1 MTTHDSIQSPEEIRA
16 IRERLGLSQVEAS
29 ELIGGGPRSFAKYE
43 AGTVAPTAA
52 VINLLRILESNPKT
66 LNVLRPSG
74 SQATSSAIR
83 SPFEVHG
90 DDLSALNPYL
100 FTELLRRLLG
110 AEALSHDLPLDGIHV
125 AGAISTPDGGEDARI
140 EWQGGPERTR
150 FLPRRLNQFQ
160 LKSGKIGPAAAAK
173 DVLGRG
179 NVVKGMI
186 RSVVDA
192 GGSYIMLCAHPY
204 TQRQIQEREK
214 RIREAL
220 RGAGL
225 AIDDSQVDF
234 RDADQIAAW
243 VNRYPTVATWVK
255 ERTHPGT
262 LGVFRSWSHWAS
274 RPEHDGSPLVEDAR
288 LAPLQAFLRDRVASP
303 RTALRVV
310 GLSGVGTS
318 RLTLEA
324 LAPAESEEE
333 TGNQSLS
340 DLVVY
345 AVQSEASSEAVCS
358 AVQNLV
364 DSGNP
369 AIVVIDHCEPET
381 HRILT
386 GMVLRQGSNAS
397 LVTIDH
403 EIPQGA
409 LDRDTFKVEEAPA
422 PVVETIID
430 RALPGLTGLDRS
442 RLAHFA
448 SGFPKIASRIARTWD
463 TGMPLAQ
470 ATDRDLVDA
479 FVRGRNPREPELL
492 MKAAQLL
499 ATFGLVVWEPPGDE
513 QLNQVAGLGRD
524 LSAEDLYVAF
534 GDLVQRGVAHRRGR
548 GLILQPRPIAMNLA
562 ERQWQQWQPNRRQSV
577 LTGDISP
584 NLKILAA
591 QQLALLNTTAI
602 SRQVLNDVFRSDGPL
617 HGWTSISNPAHARII
632 SALAEIDPE
641 IVVETIDNALAEVHD
656 LTAVQGE
663 VRRQLVVALEK
674 IAFHAHTF
682 RDAARLLLRLAIAEN
697 ETWGNNAT
705 GQFTALFPI
714 SAGYTAA
721 DGNARLAFLDEV
733 GQSDDPLQR
742 DTVAKA
748 LVAASHT
755 GPTFRL
761 LGAETQGSR
770 RALEPWRPANNQ
782 EATDYL
788 TSCLNRLGDFALG
801 EDHAGIIA
809 RSGLGHELHNLLRAG
824 FVDVVEKVIQRVAAA
839 GFYWPEA
846 MQGLR
851 SALTYDSNRMGQ
863 GIAKRIE
870 DLLTALLPQDLE
882 SRLRHLVTEAR
893 WNDPQSTEDNPG
905 TRVRRQADQVRS
917 LAKEL
922 ADQPMALADALP
934 QLSSGHQAMAF
945 VFGSSLAEHTNMVE
959 DWLDNIIDAV
969 RSIPEGQRN
978 FDLLTGF
985 ISVLEDQTPGAAEAF
1000 KKRAIQSPE
1009 LAPAF
1014 LQICNRLGITR
1025 SDVKLAINAIRQG
1038 LLSPQQLSQWSLGG
1052 VMETIE
1058 PPAVGA
1064 LLDMLIE
1071 HSPTGSATAVELMG
1085 AYSFHE
1091 PDKLEDLKPQ
1101 ILKIAESVNN
1111 WNAQESQRSWGRQMD
1126 DLFFRQIM
1134 SWTLQKGRHDT
1145 EATAV
1150 ALALAKAVADA
1161 DQFDD
1166 QLLLAPLVPG
1176 LLANFP
1182 EVAWPLIGQAAVS
1195 DPRRVFLLKSILKE
1209 PLSFEPTGG
1218 AVILNLPEDTLFAWC
1233 HANPARAPAFAAE
1246 VLPILTSYHRDDQH
1260 RSLHPVMARLIN
1272 EFGERE
1278 DVREAFAA
1286 NLHTFGWQG
1295 SLATYFELFQQPM
1308 EPLVNHSHPQVRS
1321 WARSL
1326 LRHLDYAIRSARDE
1340 DAEEQAYWEIQ

>member
-1 MTTHDSIQSPEEIRA
+1 MTIHGTIQSPEEIRA

-52 VINLLRILESNPKT
+52 LINLLRILESNPET
-66 LNVLRPSG
+66 MNILRPG
-74 SQATSSAIR
+74 GPRATSFAIR
-83 SPFEVHG
+83 SPFEVDG
-90 DDLSALNPYL
+90 DDLATLNPYL
-100 FTELLRRLLG
+100 FTELLRRLLI
-110 AEALSHDLPLDGIHV
+110 AEALSHELPLDGIHV

-160 LKSGKIGPAAAAK
+160 LKAGKIGPATAAK

-179 NVVKGMI
+179 SVVKDMI
-186 RSVVDA
+186 RSVVHA

-204 TQRQIQEREK
+204 TQRQIQERK
-214 RIREAL
+214 NRIREVL
-220 RGAGL
+220 RNAGL
-225 AIDDSQVDF
+225 AIDDSQIDF
-234 RDADQIAAW
+234 RDADQIATW
-243 VNRYPTVATWVK
+243 VNHYPTVATWVK

-274 RPEHDGSPLVEDAR
+274 RPEHDGSPLVEDTR
-288 LAPLQAFLRDRVASP
+288 LAPLRTLLKDRMARP
-303 RTALRVV
+303 REVVRVV

-324 LAPAESEEE
+324 LAPAESEE
-333 TGNQSLS
+333 TGDKPLS

-345 AVQSEASSEAVCS
+345 AVQSEVGSEAVCS

-369 AIVVIDHCEPET
+369 VIVVVDHCEPET

-386 GMVLRQGSNAS
+386 GMAIRQSSNVS

-403 EIPQGA
+403 EIPPGV
-409 LDRDTFKVEEAPA
+409 LDKDTLKIEEAPTS
-422 PVVETIID
+422 VVETIIGH
-430 RALPGLTGLDRS
+430 ALPGLTGLDRS

-448 SGFPKIASRIARTWD
+448 NGFPKIASRIARTWD
-463 TGMPLAQ
+463 TGIPLAQ

-479 FVRGRNPREPELL
+479 FVRGRNPREGELL

-513 QLNQVAGLGRD
+513 HLNEIASLGRD
-524 LSAEDLYVAF
+524 ISAEDLYAAF

-548 GLILQPRPIAMNLA
+548 ALILQPRPIAMNLA
-562 ERQWQQWQPNRRQSV
+562 ERQWQEWRPDRRRRV

-584 NLKILAA
+584 NLKVLAA
-591 QQLALLNTTAI
+591 QQLALLDTTEI
-602 SRQVLNDVFRSDGPL
+602 SQQVLNDVIRPDGPL
-617 HGWTSISNPAHARII
+617 HGWPGISNPAHARVV

-641 IVVETIDNALAEVHD
+641 MVVEIIDNALAEVDD
-656 LTAVQGE
+656 LTTVRGE

-674 IAFHAHTF
+674 IAFHVHTF

-721 DGNARLAFLDEV
+721 DGNARLAMLDEFI
-733 GQSDDPLQR
+733 QCDDPLQR

-755 GPTFRL
+755 GPTFRI

-770 RALEPWRPANNQ
+770 RAMEPWRPATNQ

-788 TSCLNRLGDFALG
+788 TSCLICLGDFALG
-801 EDHAGIIA
+801 EDHAGTTA
-809 RSGLGHELHNLLRAG
+809 RSGLGAELRNLCRAG
-824 FVDVVEKVIQRVAAA
+824 FIDGVERVVQRVAVS

-846 MQGLR
+846 MRSLR
-851 SALTYDSNRMGQ
+851 RALTHDSDRMGPA
-863 GIAKRIE
+863 IVDRIE
-870 DLLTALLPQDLE
+870 DLLAALLPKDLE
-882 SRLRHLVTEAR
+882 SRLRYLVTEVR
-893 WNDPQSTEDNPG
+893 WNDPQSDGDNPG
-905 TRVRRQADQVRS
+905 ARVQRQGDQVRA

-922 ADQPMALADALP
+922 ADQPMVLADLLP
-934 QLSSGHQAMAF
+934 QLSSGHQAMGF
-945 VFGSSLAEHTNMVE
+945 IFGSALAEHTNTVE
-959 DWLDNIIDAV
+959 DWLDKVIDAV
-969 RSIPEGQRN
+969 WGVPDDQCN

-985 ISVLEDQTPGAAEAF
+985 ISVLNERNPGAAEAF
-1000 KKRAIQSPE
+1000 KKRAIQSPK

-1014 LQICNRLGITR
+1014 LQICNRLGVTD
-1025 SDVKLAINAIRQG
+1025 SDVKLAIDAIRQG
-1038 LLSPQQLSQWSLGG
+1038 LLHPQQLSQWSLGE
-1052 VMETIE
+1052 VMEHVEAST
-1058 PPAVGA
+1058 VGA
-1064 LLDMLIE
+1064 LLDTLTE
-1071 HSPTGSATAVELMG
+1071 HSPTGSAAAVELMG

-1091 PDKLEDLKPQ
+1091 RDRLENLKAHVLKL
-1101 ILKIAESVNN
+1101 AESVNN
-1111 WNAQESQRSWGRQMD
+1111 WNVQEAQRPWGHQID

-1134 SWTLQKGRHDT
+1134 GWILKKGRHDT

-1150 ALALAKAVADA
+1150 ALALAKAVVDA
-1161 DQFDD
+1161 EQFHN
-1166 QLLLAPLVPG
+1166 QLLLVPMVPG

-1182 EVAWPLIGQAAVS
+1182 EVAWPLIGQAALS
-1195 DPRRVFLLKSILKE
+1195 DPGRAFLLKNILKE
-1209 PLSFEPTGG
+1209 PLSFEPTGN
-1218 AVILNLPEDTLFAWC
+1218 AVILSLPVDTLFAWC

-1246 VLPILTSYHRDDQH
+1246 VLPILANYRQDDQE
-1260 RSLHPVMARLIN
+1260 RSLHPVMARLID

-1278 DVREAFAA
+1278 DVREAIAA
-1286 NLHTFGWQG
+1286 NLHTFGWRG
-1295 SLATYFELFQQPM
+1295 SLTTYFELFRQPM
-1308 EPLVNHSHPQVRS
+1308 DPLTNHPKPQVRS
-1321 WARSL
+1321 WAKSL
-1326 LRHLDYAIRSARDE
+1326 LRHLDYAIRNARDE
-1340 DAEEQAYWEIQ
+1340 DEEEQAYWEIQ